1 MIITVD
7 TSAFIV
13 VLRNEP
19 EARRFL
25 EVMLSADNVLVSAA
39 IYAETGI
46 VADTATPQRR
56 KPAVNPGDV
65 FDALLT
71 EIGAEIVP
79 VTEPLARSARHAY
92 RRYGKGSG
100 HKAQLNFG
108 DCFSYALA
116 AERATPLLFKGDDFA
131 RTDIAAA
138 VRR

>member
-1 MIITVD
+1 MIITAD
-7 TSAFIV
+7 TSAFIA

-25 EVMLSADNVLVSAA
+25 EILLAADTVLVSAA
-39 IYAETGI
+39 TYTETGI
-46 VADTATPQRR
+46 VTDAATPQRR
-56 KPAVNPGDV
+56 KPAINLGDT

-71 EIGAEIVP
+71 EVGAEIVP
-79 VTEPLARSARHAY
+79 VTESMARAARIAY

-100 HKAQLNFG
+100 HNAQLNYG

-116 AERATPLLFKGDDFA
+116 AERAAPLLFKGNDFS

-138 VRR
+138 T

>member
-1 MIITVD
+1 VIITVD
-7 TSAFIV
+7 TSAFIA

-25 EVMLSADNVLVSAA
+25 EIMLGSDEVLVSAGTYVEA
-39 IYAETGI
+39 GI
-46 VADTATPQRR
+46 VADAVTPQRR
-56 KPAVNPGDV
+56 KPALNVGDS
-65 FDALLT
+65 FDELMREVEAS
-71 EIGAEIVP
+71 IVP
-79 VTEPLARSARHAY
+79 VTESIARAARAAY

-116 AERATPLLFKGDDFA
+116 TERATPLLFKGTDFA

-138 VRR
+138 S